1 MAENSGAKPKRHSR
15 NKILSQADL
24 SPGVLYVR
32 AFPASK
38 MLKQD
43 HVIGR
48 LSYLVVLQNH
58 SIVSDKIL
66 IKSFVHISRGGR
78 VNISL
83 KFLDWNE

>member
-1 MAENSGAKPKRHSR
+1 LYWN
-15 NKILSQADL
+15 ILSQADL

-32 AFPASK
+32 ASPASK

-48 LSYLVVLQNH
+48 LSYLVILQKPQH
-58 SIVSDKIL
+58 CIREDFD
-66 IKSFVHISRGGR
+66 KSFVHISRGGR

>member
-1 MAENSGAKPKRHSR
+1 MYWN
-15 NKILSQADL
+15 ILSQADL

-32 AFPASK
+32 ASPASK

-48 LSYLVVLQNH
+48 LSYLVILQKKKKKTH

-78 VNISL
+78 VDISL